1 MNTKHALI
9 VATSLI
15 VGQTCLFATGVWVGT
30 RLSRSNDSGRFYSST
45 PNTTSNTKTGP
56 DTSKWTQRDLH
67 AYLTSKGL
75 QYDMLTYDGN
85 DVHLLPKIGTS
96 KNRNIVVVYLCQT
109 EQEARELAVLKNGDA
124 WGRFLL
130 YGDGHQL
137 DRIAAALK

>member
-1 MNTKHALI
+1 MKHIKYITAGI
-9 VATSLI
+9 I
-15 VGQTCLFATGVWVGT
+15 VGQTCLFAAGVWVGMQ
-30 RLSRSNDSGRFYSST
+30 LNRSSDSGHSYSLA
-45 PNTTSNTKTGP
+45 PNTTKTGL

>member
-1 MNTKHALI
+1 MNTPKHLLLPAGIIGHIALLALA
-9 VATSLI
+9 VL
-15 VGQTCLFATGVWVGT
+15 VGT
-30 RLSRSNDSGRFYSST
+30 QLSRFGDSGHSYSLA
-45 PNTTSNTKTGP
+45 PNTTKTGL